1 MKIELCK
8 ISKTIQGQPVLRDI
22 NLCFEN
28 QSCGKIYGIQGINGS
43 GKTMLMRMICGFILP
58 TQGQVKID
66 GKVIGKD
73 LSFPPDIGLL
83 LENPVFIDEFTGLKN
98 LSLLCGI
105 RKKVSQLQ
113 IIDTLKRVGLDPNDK
128 RVFHKYSL
136 GMKQR
141 LGIASAI
148 VESPN
153 LILLDEP
160 FNALDESGV
169 EQVHRL
175 LNELRQEGKLILLA
189 CHDRHQMESLADEII
204 RMSDGR
210 IINEQ

>member
-1 MKIELCK
+1 MKIELCQV
-8 ISKTIQGQPVLRDI
+8 SKTIQGQPVLCDI

-28 QSCGKIYGIQGINGS
+28 KSCGKIYGIQGINGS

-83 LENPVFIDEFTGLKN
+83 LENPAFIDEFTGFKN

-105 RKKVSQLQ
+105 RKKVSHQQ
-113 IIDTLKRVGLDPNDK
+113 IETALRRVGLDPYDK
-128 RVFHKYSL
+128 RAFHKYSL

-141 LGIASAI
+141 LGIACAI
-148 VESPN
+148 VESPD

-169 EQVHRL
+169 EQVHSL
-175 LNELRQEGKLILLA
+175 LDELRQEGKLILLA
-189 CHDRHQMESLADEII
+189 CHDRQQMESLADEII
-204 RMSDGR
+204 HMTEGR
-210 IINEQ
+210 VVSE

>member
-1 MKIELCK
+1 
-8 ISKTIQGQPVLRDI
+8 
-22 NLCFEN
+22 
-28 QSCGKIYGIQGINGS
+28 
-43 GKTMLMRMICGFILP
+43 MLMRMICGFILP

-160 FNALDESGV
+160 FNALDELGV

>member
-1 MKIELCK
+1 MKIELCQ

-66 GKVIGKD
+66 GKVIEKD

>member
-1 MKIELCK
+1 
-8 ISKTIQGQPVLRDI
+8 
-22 NLCFEN
+22 
-28 QSCGKIYGIQGINGS
+28 
-43 GKTMLMRMICGFILP
+43 MLMRMICGFILP

>member
-1 MKIELCK
+1 MKIELCQ

-128 RVFHKYSL
+128 RVFHKY

>member
-1 MKIELCK
+1 MKIELCQV
-8 ISKTIQGQPVLRDI
+8 SKTIQGQPVLCDI

-28 QSCGKIYGIQGINGS
+28 KSCGKIYGIQGVNGS

-83 LENPVFIDEFTGLKN
+83 LENPIFIDEFTGFKN

-105 RKKVSQLQ
+105 RKKVSEQQ
-113 IIDTLKRVGLDPNDK
+113 VMDTLKRVGLDPNDK

-141 LGIASAI
+141 LGIACAI

-169 EQVHRL
+169 EQVHSL
-175 LNELRQEGKLILLA
+175 LDELRQEGKLILLA
-189 CHDRHQMESLADEII
+189 CHDRQQMESLADEII
-204 RMSDGR
+204 RMSAGH